1 MTVKKLYDLD
11 DTVWIYGISRDQ
23 NKPTKGTVVRIF
35 QLDDRGYP
43 EDQDF
48 YVVAIPTE
56 IGLLLEVRTWETI
69 SQDERGPTGA
79 FRQAVHTENVDAVDK
94 QMAQIGLTVDGYENI
109 VPQEPTVDAPK
120 KTYKPHKHRYRR
132 KKHKV

>member
-1 MTVKKLYDLD
+1 MTVKKLYYLD
-11 DTVWIYGISRDQ
+11 DTVWIYGVSRDQ

-48 YVVAIPTE
+48 YVIAVPTE
-56 IGLLLEVRTWETI
+56 VGLLLEVRTWETM
-69 SQDERGPTGA
+69 SQDEKGPVGA
-79 FRQAVHTENVDAVDK
+79 FRQAVTTENVDAVDK

-109 VPQEPTVDAPK
+109 VPQEPTVEN
-120 KTYKPHKHRYRR
+120 YQRPHKNYKKRYHR
-132 KKHKV
+132 KKHKS

>member
-11 DTVWIYGISRDQ
+11 DIVWIYGVSRDQ
-23 NKPTKGTVVRIF
+23 TKPTKGTVVRIF

-48 YVVAIPTE
+48 YVIGIPTE
-56 IGLLLEVRTWETI
+56 VGLLLEVRTWETM
-69 SQDERGPTGA
+69 SQDEKGPVGA

-109 VPQEPTVDAPK
+109 DPQEPIAEK
-120 KTYKPHKHRYRR
+120 QHKPHKNYKKKHYRR
-132 KKHKV
+132 KRKS

>member
-1 MTVKKLYDLD
+1 MTIKKLYDLD

-48 YVVAIPTE
+48 YVIAVPTE

-79 FRQAVHTENVDAVDK
+79 FRQAVTTENVDAVDK
-94 QMAQIGLTVDGYENI
+94 QLAQIGLTVDGYENI
-109 VPQEPTVDAPK
+109 VPQAPTVEKA
-120 KTYKPHKHRYRR
+120 YKQHKGF
-132 KKHKV
+132 KCSNVFS